1 MCLHTNPE
9 QHGVEVQTALSFT
22 HVSGDGLEIAGVG
35 EGGGGLDIVEA
46 VGGGGLLEAG
56 VGGGGLLEA
65 GIGGEGSPP
74 PPVPRVI
81 LFPLASRKAH
91 PH

>member
-56 VGGGGLLEA
+56 VGG
-65 GIGGEGSPP
+65 EGSPP